1 MRAVTNRAKG
11 VLVLLLLL
19 AGFPLIGA
27 LPHQLGA
34 IRVAGLSLLWWY
46 GGIAAPLAAWIVA
59 VAWLSGPQPGSF
71 DGPE

>member
-1 MRAVTNRAKG
+1 MRAVTNRTKG

-34 IRVAGLSLLWWY
+34 IRVGGLSLLWWY
-46 GGIAAPLAAWIVA
+46 GGIAAPLAAWLVA
-59 VAWLSGPQPGSF
+59 VAWLSGSRPGPSA
-71 DGPE
+71 GHE

>member
-11 VLVLLLLL
+11 VLTLLLLL

-46 GGIAAPLAAWIVA
+46 GGVAAPIAAWIIA
-59 VAWLSGPQPGSF
+59 VAWLSGSPPSSFGGS
-71 DGPE
+71 E